1 MKIHKGEW
9 SGLNGRSLHS
19 GEVAKWTLEGHTA
32 EVKDGEKNKP
42 AFSLPQCS
50 HRKIDFQLVPPR
62 ISRLGIV
69 DVGMQGLNSR
79 KWN

>member
-19 GEVAKWTLEGHTA
+19 GKVAKWTLEGHTA
-32 EVKDGEKNKP
+32 EVKDGEENKP
-42 AFSLPQCS
+42 DYSLPQCS
-50 HRKIDFQLVPPR
+50 HRKILDFHIVPPR

-69 DVGMQGLNSR
+69 DVGMQG
-79 KWN
+79 